1 MNYIRKEFAKL
12 TATVAVAGFAL
23 LRSLPAMAAL
33 EDETGLSATGTA
45 ANVVSETDV
54 SVIVGGTILRVGGLI
69 GTVFFAL
76 LVYGGAIWMTAQ
88 GSDEKIKKA
97 KGIITSAVIGLIVTI
112 AAYSI
117 SSYVLRIAAVA
128 TSSGDIPLK

>member
-1 MNYIRKEFAKL
+1 MKTIRKEFARL
-12 TATVAVAGFAL
+12 GATVAVAGFAL
-23 LRSLPAMAAL
+23 LSAPPAMAAL

-45 ANVVSETDV
+45 ANVVSSSDV
-54 SVIVGGTILRVGGLI
+54 SGVVGGVILRLGGLI
-69 GTVFFAL
+69 GALFLAL

-117 SSYVLRIAAVA
+117 SSYVIKIASGVA
-128 TSSGDIPLK
+128 SS